1 MMGSKK
7 ARTVR
12 RQLETA
18 LARTGQD
25 PIQWLEDR
33 IRQLEKEGNP
43 VPHESEVP
51 QALCRVV
58 QGSKKSKPQPTRVR
72 TRTSR

>member
-12 RQLETA
+12 RQLESA
-18 LARTGQD
+18 LARTGKD

-43 VPHESEVP
+43 VPHESEVL

-58 QGSKKSKPQPTRVR
+58 QGSKKLKPKAARAR

>member
-1 MMGSKK
+1 MMGSMK

-18 LARTGQD
+18 LARTGKD

-43 VPHESEVP
+43 VPH
-51 QALCRVV
+51 
-58 QGSKKSKPQPTRVR
+58 
-72 TRTSR
+72 